1 MHNNNIHITAG
12 SVAMYI
18 NADNVR
24 EYLAAK
30 GIQDI
35 NYKALGDA
43 G

>member
-1 MHNNNIHITAG
+1 MNSYSTAG
-12 SVAMYI
+12 AVATYI